1 MLRPRHLELGKETD
15 RETEGERDPE
25 KEREQGQ
32 SWGSPDKDWGSGQ
45 AWGGAWGLGGW
56 RRREGASRAGVPRAA
71 GGRRAEPGPAAA
83 AEPGAGPAPPP
94 RRDVSGATLK
104 GAGRPPRV
112 GAGAGGGGQS
122 TGVTATVLRD
132 PRGAPASSWAESRK
146 PKSLQRRRDA
156 RAPRGSLRSFG
167 AQSPPNTQTQTHH
180 STGLPGSGT
189 TFSISPSGEGPHLWG
204 EGSAAVSAG
213 NCSLLGLFFAR
224 TPPTPTPATGSGQRG
239 PSSGSLAD
247 S

>member
-1 MLRPRHLELGKETD
+1 MLRPRDLEPGKETD
-15 RETEGERDPE
+15 ERERDPV

-32 SWGSPDKDWGSGQ
+32 SWGSPDADWGSGQ

-83 AEPGAGPAPPP
+83 AEPGAGPATPH

-112 GAGAGGGGQS
+112 GAGAGGWGPRAEHGG
-122 TGVTATVLRD
+122 TAAVLGE
-132 PRGAPASSWAESRK
+132 PRGAPTSNWTEYRK

-167 AQSPPNTQTQTHH
+167 AQSPPNTQT
-180 STGLPGSGT
+180 
-189 TFSISPSGEGPHLWG
+189 
-204 EGSAAVSAG
+204 
-213 NCSLLGLFFAR
+213 
-224 TPPTPTPATGSGQRG
+224 
-239 PSSGSLAD
+239 
-247 S
+247 